1 MGKAENLTN
10 QKFGRLL
17 VLERD
22 YEMQKIAKR
31 VCWKCECDC
40 GNFISVRA
48 VDLKSGHTKSCG
60 CYKKE
65 QCRNIGEKYGKINGK
80 ELGEKYG
87 KINGQK
93 NLKDLTGKNFGKL
106 TVIERDLNKDGTF
119 WICRCSCGKTTSVA
133 SSHLL
138 SGHTK
143 SCGCLVKEKIS
154 FAVQAAK
161 EANTCKLVPHTKF
174 GMLEVLQLDKQKS
187 GIGNGSYYICKCECG
202 TIISIKTSSLI
213 SGHTES
219 CGCLKSKGEYKIS
232 QLLNK
237 LKIKYDIQKT
247 FPNCNSESGNLLK
260 FDFYLPDYN
269 ILIEY
274 QGKQHYQNIEYFGG
288 QAGFEKRKF
297 NDNQKVEYCKNNN
310 LKLLLIPYTD
320 YHLLNEEYIL
330 SHIKNV

>member
-119 WICRCSCGKTTSVA
+119 GYVA
-133 SSHLL
+133 
-138 SGHTK
+138 
-143 SCGCLVKEKIS
+143 VAVEKQPALRVVI
-154 FAVQAAK
+154 
-161 EANTCKLVPHTKF
+161 
-174 GMLEVLQLDKQKS
+174 
-187 GIGNGSYYICKCECG
+187 Y
-202 TIISIKTSSLI
+202 
-213 SGHTES
+213 
-219 CGCLKSKGEYKIS
+219 
-232 QLLNK
+232 
-237 LKIKYDIQKT
+237 
-247 FPNCNSESGNLLK
+247 
-260 FDFYLPDYN
+260 
-269 ILIEY
+269 
-274 QGKQHYQNIEYFGG
+274 
-288 QAGFEKRKF
+288 
-297 NDNQKVEYCKNNN
+297 
-310 LKLLLIPYTD
+310 
-320 YHLLNEEYIL
+320 
-330 SHIKNV
+330 